1 MSPREPTMNDAT
13 FTERLRKLIGRQCR
27 FYGRPCRIVEVLA
40 GEGRMILEA
49 RDSLPPIQMDQYGQ
63 AAYRANEHIEVNLYA
78 ADNALSEDLI
88 HVLEGLR
95 DPVI

>member
-1 MSPREPTMNDAT
+1 MIPGKAMMNDAT
-13 FTERLRKLIGRQCR
+13 FTERLRNLIGRECR

-63 AAYRANEHIEVNLYA
+63 AAYRGNEHIEVNLYA
-78 ADNALSEDLI
+78 DDDALSEDLLHI
-88 HVLEGLR
+88 LEGLR
-95 DPVI
+95 DPVA